1 MVGNWMSWGLSR
13 RGATHVRL
21 GIPCQ
26 DAWFSCHARWG
37 DLAVVCDGMG
47 SCREARRGAQAA
59 CRAVVTAARRFA
71 VQDGACPEDLLGRI
85 YAQWRLFL
93 LPFPPRDCRTTCLFA
108 LRSRGRMLFAQLGD
122 GMLVACGNGRASPV
136 FPDSDKDFVN
146 ITTGLGERFL
156 PEQWQLLS
164 LPEAEV
170 DAVLLTTD
178 GLADDIEEDMKGEF
192 ALDILAEARMMRAT
206 SRAAWLR
213 EILDSWTATGPSDDK
228 TIVCLYLN
236 EEAADVL

>member
-1 MVGNWMSWGLSR
+1 MVRDWMSWGVSR
-13 RGATHVRL
+13 CGATHARL

-59 CRAVVTAARRFA
+59 CRAVVTAAKMFVA
-71 VQDGACPEDLLGRI
+71 QDGACLEDFLGLI
-85 YAQWRLFL
+85 HAQWRFFL
-93 LPFPPRDCRTTCLFA
+93 LPFAPRDCRTTCLFA

-122 GMLVACGNGRASPV
+122 GMLIACGNGRARPA
-136 FPDSDKDFVN
+136 FPDSDKDFANV
-146 ITTGLGERFL
+146 TTGLGERFL

-178 GLADDIEEDMKGEF
+178 GLADDIKEEKKGEF
-192 ALDILAEARMMRAT
+192 ALDLLAEVRMMPHH
-206 SRAAWLR
+206 SRTVWLR
-213 EILDSWTATGPSDDK
+213 NLLDSWTATGPSDDK
-228 TIVCLYLN
+228 TVACLYRN
-236 EEAADVL
+236 EGGADVL